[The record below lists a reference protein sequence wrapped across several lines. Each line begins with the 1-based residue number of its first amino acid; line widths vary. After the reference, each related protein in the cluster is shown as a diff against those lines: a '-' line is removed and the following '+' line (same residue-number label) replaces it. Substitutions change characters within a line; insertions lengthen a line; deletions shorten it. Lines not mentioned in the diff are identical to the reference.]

1 MNELRHRPA
10 PLLLG
15 FCAILSAI
23 ILAPMLIPIAISI
36 SDSMFVSFP
45 PQGFTLRWYAQVF
58 ADSEFRTTF
67 LFSIELALIV
77 TGLTVV
83 LGVPCAL
90 GLTRHAFPGRN
101 LVLSLVLSP
110 LVFPVL
116 VTGVALLQFASRHGS
131 NDSFSQLVVGHTAIC
146 LPYLV
151 RTVSASLLL
160 VVPSTEEAARTL
172 GAGRFTVFRRITL
185 PQIGGGILAGC
196 VFAFITS
203 FDDYAMAMWLADARN
218 FTLPLQV
225 HVFIERSF
233 DPSVAAISALMILF
247 SLGLLLLIERVLG
260 LKMQKVMAS

>member
-1 MNELRHRPA
+1 VKELRDGPS
-10 PLLLG
+10 PLLLII
-15 FCAILSAI
+15 CLALALV

-45 PQGFTLRWYAQVF
+45 PQGFTLRWYGKVL
-58 ADSEFRTTF
+58 ADQEFRDTF

-77 TGLTVV
+77 TMLTVI
-83 LGVPCAL
+83 LGVPCAI
-90 GLTRHAFPGRN
+90 GLTRYRFPGRG
-101 LVLSLVLSP
+101 LALGLVLSP

-116 VTGVALLQFASRHGS
+116 VTGVALLQFSSRQGI
-131 NDSFSQLVVGHTAIC
+131 NNSFNQLVIGHTAIC

-151 RTVSASLLL
+151 RTVSAALLL
-160 VVPSTEEAARTL
+160 VVPSTEDAARTL
-172 GAGRFTVFRRITL
+172 GANAFVTFRRITL

-203 FDDYAMAMWLADARN
+203 FDDYAMAMWLADARH

-233 DPSVAAISALMILF
+233 DPSVAAISTLMIVF
-247 SLGLLLLIERVLG
+247 SLGLLLLIERALG
-260 LKMQKVMAS
+260 LQMHKVMSS